1 MEIATPAHSH
11 DRQTQAWSAK
21 TKLADLH
28 SISQLCVHLQ
38 ATLAA
43 AQVNNVL
50 TNDQVV
56 RIFVGRGFG
65 HVSHIGFL
73 GTLGAALLVMATVA
87 GNLGSVAL
95 GA

>member
-1 MEIATPAHSH
+1 MEIVTPAHSH
-11 DRQTQAWSAK
+11 EKQTQARSAVAE
-21 TKLADLH
+21 LADLQ
-28 SISQLCVHLQ
+28 SMSQLCVHLQ

-73 GTLGAALLVMATVA
+73 GALGAALLVIATVA